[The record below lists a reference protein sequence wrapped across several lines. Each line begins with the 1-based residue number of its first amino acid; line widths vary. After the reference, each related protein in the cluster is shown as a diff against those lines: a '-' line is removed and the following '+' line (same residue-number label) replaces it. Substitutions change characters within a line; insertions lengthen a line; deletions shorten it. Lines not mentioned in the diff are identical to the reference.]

1 MDLVNEKTDYHDL
14 TLWVFSLLCMC
25 STLSRSHRNVNAVP
39 RSGSVFPGRDALKAR
54 GREVTGE
61 VVIAKICDNL
71 MTRDQLRMRSQCY
84 TSLAGK

>member
-39 RSGSVFPGRDALKAR
+39 RSGSVFPGR
-54 GREVTGE
+54 EVTGE